1 MARASTCFWA
11 CPARQ
16 RHCYGLVPCSR
27 TWLTRGCRSTSRPA
41 RVGQARQPAGEK
53 SVVYTVQLR
62 LDARQSIALKM
73 AEMREWL
80 DRQQLVPNHFQYR
93 MEPNAHDAA
102 AFTKVFGEPAT

>member
-1 MARASTCFWA
+1 M
-11 CPARQ
+11 
-16 RHCYGLVPCSR
+16 L
-27 TWLTRGCRSTSRPA
+27 
-41 RVGQARQPAGEK
+41 
-53 SVVYTVQLR
+53 YTVQVR

-80 DRQQLVPNHFQYR
+80 DRQQLVPDHFQYR